1 MSRGGR
7 ATETRSI
14 AGLERAA
21 DERRRRLERGR
32 RAEEAA
38 AAFAISVGMTLV
50 ARNVRVGR
58 LEIDLVAYDG
68 DAVVVI
74 EVRTRGPG
82 SWVGPLTSV
91 DWRKRAR
98 LRAAGESL
106 WRTRYKRDA
115 RLGRMRFDLMAVD
128 FTDGA
133 PRVEHV
139 RAAF

>member
-1 MSRGGR
+1 MTVESRR
-7 ATETRSI
+7 
-14 AGLERAA
+14 L
-21 DERRRRLERGR
+21 RLERGR

-38 AAFAISVGMTLV
+38 AAFAVSCGMIV
-50 ARNVRVGR
+50 AARNVRVGR
-58 LEIDLVAYDG
+58 LEIDLVAIDG
-68 DAVVVI
+68 DCVVVI

-106 WRTRYKRDA
+106 WRTRYKSDA
-115 RLGRMRFDLMAVD
+115 RLMRMRFDLMAVELTHD
-128 FTDGA
+128 P

>member
-1 MSRGGR
+1 M
-7 ATETRSI
+7 
-14 AGLERAA
+14 L
-21 DERRRRLERGR
+21 
-32 RAEEAA
+32 
-38 AAFAISVGMTLV
+38 VV

-58 LEIDLVAYDG
+58 LEIDLVTIDG

-82 SWVGPLTSV
+82 SWVGPFTSV

-106 WRTRYKRDA
+106 WRTRFKADA
-115 RLGRMRFDLMAVD
+115 RLARMRFDLMAVD
-128 FTDGA
+128 LTGDT

>member
-1 MSRGGR
+1 MG
-7 ATETRSI
+7 AE
-14 AGLERAA
+14 
-21 DERRRRLERGR
+21 ERRRRLERGR

-38 AAFAISVGMTLV
+38 AAFAVSLGMRVVG
-50 ARNVRVGR
+50 RNVRVGR
-58 LEIDLVAYDG
+58 LEIDLVVHDG
-68 DAVVVI
+68 EVVVVI

-106 WRTRYKRDA
+106 WHTRYKSDP
-115 RLGRMRFDLMAVD
+115 RLARMRFDLMAVD
-128 FTDGA
+128 LTGEA
-133 PRVEHV
+133 PRIEHV